1 MVTNREQVWLDKVAT
16 GASRLFVV
24 GLLLLIMA
32 VILTGFLWHFLG
44 GIKNSLPKSTD
55 YWKGITTT
63 TELEAKMKQHLVSGT
78 SVEIS
83 LLAMLLLAG
92 TLAIAGPLIT
102 SSILCF
108 KLRTD
113 RKKFLSIIKHN
124 PRALPSETLK

>member
-1 MVTNREQVWLDKVAT
+1 MVTNRDQVWLDKIAMGT
-16 GASRLFVV
+16 GKLFVV
-24 GLLLLIMA
+24 GLLLLVMA

-44 GIKNSLPKSTD
+44 AIKDSLPKSTD

-63 TELEAKMKQHLVSGT
+63 TELETEMKQHLIGGT

-83 LLAMLLLAG
+83 VLAMLLFAG

-108 KLRTD
+108 KLRMD
-113 RKKFLSIIKHN
+113 RRKFLSIIKN
-124 PRALPSETLK
+124 TEKGS

>member
-1 MVTNREQVWLDKVAT
+1 MVTNREQVWLNKVT
-16 GASRLFVV
+16 MGVSKLFVV
-24 GLLLLIMA
+24 GLTLLIMA
-32 VILTGFLWHFLG
+32 VILTGFLWHFIG
-44 GIKNSLPKSTD
+44 GIKNSLPESTD

-63 TELEAKMKQHLVSGT
+63 TELEAEMKQHLVGGT

-92 TLAIAGPLIT
+92 TIAIAGPLVT

-113 RKKFLSIIKHN
+113 RRKFLSIIKN
-124 PRALPSETLK
+124 TEKGG

>member
-1 MVTNREQVWLDKVAT
+1 MVTNRERVWLDKA
-16 GASRLFVV
+16 AMQKSKLFTV
-24 GLLLLIMA
+24 GWLLLIMA

-55 YWKGITTT
+55 YWEGITTT
-63 TELEAKMKQHLVSGT
+63 TELEAEMKQHLIGGI

-92 TLAIAGPLIT
+92 TLAVAGPLIT

-108 KLRTD
+108 KLCMD
-113 RKKFLSIIKHN
+113 RRKFLSIIKN
-124 PRALPSETLK
+124 TEKGS